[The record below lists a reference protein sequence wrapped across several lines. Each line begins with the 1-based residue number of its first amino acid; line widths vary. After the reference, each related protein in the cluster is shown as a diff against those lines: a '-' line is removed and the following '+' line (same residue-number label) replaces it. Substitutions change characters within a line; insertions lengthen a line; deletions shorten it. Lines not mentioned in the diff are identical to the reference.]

1 MPYPSTNPEAILA
14 LSPWMSLSD
23 GLVTPLESPSKQ
35 ARIDTQ
41 FAGVNHDAFKQQ
53 NSRSI
58 AENCLPYE
66 YTRTPQTE
74 RADAG
79 DGCSSSP
86 GNTEQPSLLDIS
98 IEID

>member
-1 MPYPSTNPEAILA
+1 MDE
-14 LSPWMSLSD
+14 SD

-53 NSRSI
+53 KPRSI
-58 AENCLPYE
+58 AENSLPYA

-79 DGCSSSP
+79 DGCSSFP
-86 GNTEQPSLLDIS
+86 GNTEQPSFSDIS